1 MSFTILLAI
10 SLSLLIGVS
19 LGLLGGGGSILTV
32 PIMIYALG
40 VGEKSAIASSLLVV
54 GATSAV
60 AVIAHARAGNVVWRV
75 ALIFAGAGMAG
86 AFLGGKVAKF
96 LPASLLL
103 VIFAVIMFAT
113 AFFMWRGRKATPG
126 VPAAVAKPLPIPTI
140 LLEGLIVGLVTGL
153 VGAGGGFLVVP
164 ALALLGGLPMQKAVG
179 SSLVVIAL
187 KSFAGFAGY
196 ASHVTIDW
204 ELTGIVTAAAIVG
217 SFGGAA
223 LAKKVPQE
231 QLRKG
236 FAVFVLVMAVF
247 LLGKQLQA
255 FVNKPAGTPE
265 TATEHS
271 TEHTTATPPTP
282 SATTTTA
289 MTVTPMTAAMTPMT
303 AAMTPMTAAMT
314 PMTAAMTPMTAA
326 MTPMTT
332 ATVTPSTPDGAPVPM
347 VLPDPATIP
356 TGPAGD
362 AIRRGRLLAEQTS
375 TLLPDHSGSDLACK
389 NCHLAAPGH
398 GPGTVALAGP
408 WVGIEQ
414 RFPQYRARSGKDD
427 TLEDRI
433 NDCFERSLNGSR
445 LTTGDARMTDLVAYM
460 TFLGT
465 ALPTPSK
472 NVEGMGMPKLEVARA
487 ANTVA
492 GHAVYDVKC
501 LACHGAGGAG
511 VVANGV
517 AVFPPLSG
525 TRTFNIAAGM
535 ARQQTAAGFIHT
547 HMPLGQGNTLST
559 DEAWDVAGYVAQLDR
574 PDFANKSRDWPKGHK
589 PVDARY

>member
-1 MSFTILLAI
+1 MSLTILLAI

-60 AVIAHARAGNVVWRV
+60 AAIAHARAGNVVWRV
-75 ALIFAGAGMAG
+75 ALIFAGAGMTG

-126 VPAAVAKPLPIPTI
+126 VVAAEAKPLPIPTI
-140 LLEGLIVGLVTGL
+140 LIEGLIVGLVTGL

-204 ELTGIVTAAAIVG
+204 ELTGIVTAAAVVG

-223 LAKKVPQE
+223 LAKKVAQE

-255 FVNKPAGTPE
+255 FVNKPATTPE

-271 TEHTTATPPTP
+271 TEHTA
-282 SATTTTA
+282 
-289 MTVTPMTAAMTPMT
+289 VTPTSAAPTMS
-303 AAMTPMTAAMT
+303 
-314 PMTAAMTPMTAA
+314 
-326 MTPMTT
+326 T
-332 ATVTPSTPDGAPVPM
+332 ATVTPSTADVAPVPM

-356 TGPAGD
+356 AGPAGD

-375 TLLPDHSGSDLACK
+375 KVLPDHSGSDLACK

-445 LTTGDARMTDLVAYM
+445 LDKGDANMTDLVAYM

-472 NVEGMGMPKLEVARA
+472 AVEGMGMPKLEMPRA
-487 ANTVA
+487 VNTVA

-501 LACHGAGGAG
+501 IACHGAGGAG

-547 HMPLGQGNTLST
+547 HMPLGQGKTLST

-574 PDFANKSRDWPKGHK
+574 PDFANKALDWPKGHK

>member
-303 AAMTPMTAAMT
+303 
-314 PMTAAMTPMTAA
+314 
-326 MTPMTT
+326 T

>member
-1 MSFTILLAI
+1 MSLTILLAI

-60 AVIAHARAGNVVWRV
+60 AAIAHARAGNVVWRV
-75 ALIFAGAGMAG
+75 ALIFAGAGMVG

-126 VPAAVAKPLPIPTI
+126 VPAAIAKPLPIPTI
-140 LLEGLIVGLVTGL
+140 LLEGLVVGLVTGL

-204 ELTGIVTAAAIVG
+204 ELTGIVTAAAVVG

-255 FVNKPAGTPE
+255 FVNQPAATPE

-271 TEHTTATPPTP
+271 TEHTSAQPSSTSMTAMTTMTTMT
-282 SATTTTA
+282 TTTTA
-289 MTVTPMTAAMTPMT
+289 
-303 AAMTPMTAAMT
+303 
-314 PMTAAMTPMTAA
+314 
-326 MTPMTT
+326 
-332 ATVTPSTPDGAPVPM
+332 DGAAVPM

-375 TLLPDHSGSDLACK
+375 QLVPDHSGSDLACK

-445 LTTGDARMTDLVAYM
+445 LTTGDERLTDLVAYM

-465 ALPTPSK
+465 ALPAKSK
-472 NVEGMGMPKLEVARA
+472 SVEGMGMPKLEVARA

-501 LACHGAGGAG
+501 LACHGVGGAG

-517 AVFPPLSG
+517 TVFPPLSG

-547 HMPLGQGNTLST
+547 HMPLGQGKTLST

-574 PDFANKSRDWPKGHK
+574 PDFANKSRDWPQGHK

>member
-1 MSFTILLAI
+1 MSLTILLAI
-10 SLSLLIGVS
+10 GLSLLIGVS

-60 AVIAHARAGNVVWRV
+60 AAVAHARAGNVVWRV

-113 AFFMWRGRKATPG
+113 AFFMWRGRKPTPG
-126 VPAAVAKPLPIPTI
+126 VADKAAGPLPIPTI
-140 LLEGLIVGLVTGL
+140 LIEGLVVGLVTGL

-204 ELTGIVTAAAIVG
+204 QLTGIVTAAAIVG

-231 QLRKG
+231 SLRKG
-236 FAVFVLVMAVF
+236 FAIFVLVMAVF
-247 LLGKQLQA
+247 LLGKQLQT
-255 FVNKPAGTPE
+255 FVNKAATPAVPE
-265 TATEHS
+265 ATEH
-271 TEHTTATPPTP
+271 
-282 SATTTTA
+282 
-289 MTVTPMTAAMTPMT
+289 AA
-303 AAMTPMTAAMT
+303 
-314 PMTAAMTPMTAA
+314 
-326 MTPMTT
+326 
-332 ATVTPSTPDGAPVPM
+332 ATVPSVPM
-347 VLPDPATIP
+347 VLPSPASIP
-356 TGPAGD
+356 AGAAGD
-362 AIRRGRLLAEQTS
+362 AIRRGRLIAEQTS
-375 TLLPDHSGSDLACK
+375 TMVADCTGSDLSCK

-408 WVGIEQ
+408 WVGIEH
-414 RFPQYRARSGKDD
+414 RFPQYRARSGKED
-427 TLEDRI
+427 TLNDRI
-433 NDCFERSLNGSR
+433 NDCFERSLNGAR
-445 LTTGDARMTDLVAYM
+445 LDATDQRLTDLVAYM

-465 ALPTPSK
+465 ALPAKSK
-472 NVEGMGMPKLEVARA
+472 SVEGMGMPKLEMARA
-487 ANTVA
+487 ANPVA
-492 GHAVYDVKC
+492 GHAVYDGKC

-511 VVANGV
+511 VVANGI
-517 AVFPPLSG
+517 AVFPPLG
-525 TRTFNIAAGM
+525 GARTFNVGAGM
-535 ARQQTAAGFIHT
+535 ARQQTAAGFIQT
-547 HMPLGQGNTLST
+547 HMPFGQGKTLSA
-559 DEAWDVAGYVAQLDR
+559 DEAWDVAGYVAHLDR
-574 PDFANKSRDWPKGHK
+574 PDFATKGRDWPLGNK
-589 PVDARY
+589 PADARY